1 MADRRT
7 FIWLLA
13 GITHRPSNPSVKMM
27 TTETFH
33 QEEVEEIDELE
44 TPRLSE
50 LQQRLQEMDQRTR
63 EFVVEHPFMAVGIA
77 VGVGYMIGRI
87 VSRW

>member
-1 MADRRT
+1 
-7 FIWLLA
+7 
-13 GITHRPSNPSVKMM
+13 MM

>member
-1 MADRRT
+1 
-7 FIWLLA
+7 
-13 GITHRPSNPSVKMM
+13 M
-27 TTETFH
+27 TTETIH
-33 QEEVEEIDELE
+33 QDEPEELDEQD
-44 TPRLSE
+44 TPALSDVR
-50 LQQRLQEMDQRTR
+50 QRLQEIDQRTR